1 MTFLP
6 TSSSKAPVH
15 FVIPRTFTFHMLP
28 QHRSSQWSV
37 VLQEQ
42 TTPVLVP
49 HRLNFLPARGS
60 CMCSSAQAPAPT
72 RSLLQHGLLRGCKFI
87 QGISTCSSVES
98 SKAALQV
105 SSPQWSFMCCR
116 RTRTSLLFS
125 PAAAEEFLLQ
135 CMEHLLPVLLPWCL
149 QHCSSHILL
158 TSPSCSCAEVL
169 PFLKYLF
176 PSVPPPWP
184 RGLTVPC
191 DGSVGVVWK
200 CLSLTWGIPI
210 YFSQRAPLRP
220 PYNQNFARDT
230 K

>member
-6 TSSSKAPVH
+6 TSSSKASVH
-15 FVIPRTFTFHMLP
+15 FVIPKTSTFHMLP

-49 HRLNFLPARGS
+49 HRLNFLPASGS

-98 SKAALQV
+98 SKAGLQV

-116 RTRTSLLFS
+116 GSRASLLFS
-125 PAAAEEFLLQ
+125 PVAARGISA
-135 CMEHLLPVLLPWCL
+135 PVHGTPPAPPLTLVSTAL
-149 QHCSSHILL
+149 YLSHFTHFSLSQLCSGF
-158 TSPSCSCAEVL
+158 A
-169 PFLKYLF
+169 
-176 PSVPPPWP
+176 
-184 RGLTVPC
+184 
-191 DGSVGVVWK
+191 
-200 CLSLTWGIPI
+200 LS
-210 YFSQRAPLRP
+210 
-220 PYNQNFARDT
+220 
-230 K
+230 